1 MSGGGPRFYH
11 EPPADVIDQYEQRG
25 DGCWYHKPRGLC
37 APAIEDGL
45 LETIR
50 DIGAGAA
57 SFDSVSQEVRL
68 GGLSGINPP
77 EAQNPKLIRA
87 MKDNKIP
94 YDKLPLR
101 VLEEDAWVHAGGAKK
116 YGERNW
122 RQDRILAST
131 YEGAIMRHFIAW
143 ACGENL
149 DPESGRSH
157 LSHIRACCAV
167 VLDAQMSDTLID
179 DRDRSESLDRMS

>member
-1 MSGGGPRFYH
+1 MKYGPRLY
-11 EPPADVIDQYEQRG
+11 EKPPKDQLHRYELNKE
-25 DGCWYHKPRGLC
+25 DGCWHLKSAKKGLC

-50 DIGAGAA
+50 DIGAVSATTLTGAA
-57 SFDSVSQEVRL
+57 SRQEAR
-68 GGLSGINPP
+68 
-77 EAQNPKLIRA
+77 NPKLTRA

-101 VLEEDAWVHAGGAKK
+101 VLEEDAWVHAGGAEK
-116 YGERNW
+116 YGDRNW

-143 ACGENL
+143 ACGEDS

-157 LSHIRACCAV
+157 LSHVRACCAV

-179 DRDRSESLDRMS
+179 DRDRSESLDRMSDA